1 MEFYFKDGCYEVK
14 DKDDIIEFQN
24 LIYNKLKND
33 LYDKSTNFEVFK
45 LLNDKIDEEL
55 KISTFGEKEEY
66 VNQENYENRN
76 KNAVKF
82 FILYFCYGNALM
94 RLYVDYCQTDDFIF
108 DSIKNAE
115 EIFINIKGM
124 LNEVELSIK
133 DNLLINFKTKKQ
145 IYGATMI
152 TLSLFER
159 NIIENI
165 KRCALKEEVKILNKM
180 IEDKQIEIEEKYL
193 KYFKIAKE
201 VYINNK
207 IIKIFEDVD
216 DIKYNITEMIKKYNE
231 LKSDVKKD
239 LDKLVNDKSY
249 TLGALLNNIYAKR
262 NLDSDLLTLLKCMFD
277 AKELNL
283 RNDIMH
289 CNTYKPYDPF
299 DFPITMIFFHLLI
312 LISYEI
318 LII

>member
-1 MEFYFKDGCYEVK
+1 MQV
-14 DKDDIIEFQN
+14 I
-24 LIYNKLKND
+24 
-33 LYDKSTNFEVFK
+33 
-45 LLNDKIDEEL
+45 
-55 KISTFGEKEEY
+55 
-66 VNQENYENRN
+66 
-76 KNAVKF
+76 
-82 FILYFCYGNALM
+82 
-94 RLYVDYCQTDDFIF
+94 
-108 DSIKNAE
+108 
-115 EIFINIKGM
+115 
-124 LNEVELSIK
+124 
-133 DNLLINFKTKKQ
+133 
-145 IYGATMI
+145 
-152 TLSLFER
+152 
-159 NIIENI
+159 
-165 KRCALKEEVKILNKM
+165 
-180 IEDKQIEIEEKYL
+180 YL

-283 RNDIMH
+283 RNDIIH

-318 LII
+318 FDYINQNNILFFQCLMIYIYYVIKLFKQYLLPFTPTKTMLQKTLKRQRDIRKIY